1 MHKIQK
7 SPRNLPEQNSHDVLL
22 INAEEFANLLRV
34 SKRQIWRLRSRGDLI
49 EPIKIGSVT
58 RWPLDMVRAWI
69 TAGCPR
75 PNAHSDKTNCE

>member
-1 MHKIQK
+1 MIENKKTQESSVAGSGEAILVSASDLAH
-7 SPRNLPEQNSHDVLL
+7 LL
-22 INAEEFANLLRV
+22 GV

-49 EPIKIGSVT
+49 EPIKIGSTT

-75 PNAHSDKTNCE
+75 PNAHSNKTNDE

>member
-1 MHKIQK
+1 MIENKKTQESSVAGSGEAILVSASDLAH
-7 SPRNLPEQNSHDVLL
+7 LL
-22 INAEEFANLLRV
+22 GV

-69 TAGCPR
+69 TARCPR
-75 PNAHSDKTNCE
+75 PNAHSDKTNYE